1 MNPLDRALK
10 EVQSFFTEKLTT
22 YGADPKGVDWKDAHA
37 QRVRFDQLLKI
48 VRTPTE
54 PFSLLDYGCGYGAL
68 AGYLAEL
75 GLNVRY
81 IGYDF
86 TPAAVE
92 AARAAYGHL
101 NNGMFVDTTE
111 TLAPVDYV
119 VSSGVFNMKLQA
131 PTDAWEI
138 YVKQIIEEQW
148 ALALKGI
155 SFNCLT
161 SYSDPEYMRD
171 DLYYADPK
179 AYFDWCK
186 RTLSRNVALLH
197 DYNTYDWTMLVRKG

>member
-1 MNPLDRALK
+1 MNPLDQAIK
-10 EVQSFFTEKLTT
+10 GVQAFFTEKLNTH
-22 YGADPKGVDWKDAHA
+22 GADPKGVDWKDADA

-48 VRTPTE
+48 VRSPNE

-75 GLNVRY
+75 GYPARY

-86 TPAAVE
+86 TPAALSV
-92 AARAAYGHL
+92 AKQTYGHL
-101 NNGMFVDTTE
+101 ANVMFVDTTE

-131 PTDAWEI
+131 PNDTWET
-138 YVKQIIEEQW
+138 YVKQMIEEQW
-148 ALALKGI
+148 ALCTKGI

-161 SYSDPEYMRD
+161 SYSDAEYMRD
-171 DLYYADPK
+171 DLYYGDPK